1 MWKIENISNVPVKLA
16 VAKSNQVTIGL
27 FLKPGEFCVCD
38 SRMTASVDAQERRK
52 LIKVD
57 RGYTN
62 DLKLNLCEA
71 YNMTKA
77 EKETNEYTKTK

>member
-57 RGYTN
+57 RSYAN
-62 DLKLNLCEA
+62 DFKLNLCEA

-77 EKETNEYTKTK
+77 AKETNEYTKTK